1 MARGEMAAGGI
12 EARLSA
18 LGLSLPEPRQFPS
31 PNRRGCVRVGDI
43 VFVSGHGPH
52 HPGMDI
58 VRRGKLGQE
67 LGVEQGYEA
76 AKACGLSILSTLRA
90 ELGDLDRVRQVV
102 RLMGMVNCTPDFELM
117 PKVID
122 GASDLFYELFG
133 PERGR
138 HARAAVGMAS
148 LPRQQPV
155 EISGEFE
162 VTDL

>member
-1 MARGEMAAGGI
+1 MTAGEI
-12 EARLSA
+12 EARLTAMS
-18 LGLSLPEPRQFPS
+18 LELPEPRQFPS
-31 PNRRGCVRVGDI
+31 PNRRGCVRVGDV

-58 VRRGKLGQE
+58 VRWGKLGAE
-67 LGVEQGYEA
+67 LSVEQGYEV
-76 AKACGLSILSTLRA
+76 AKACGLSILATLRA
-90 ELGDLDRVRQVV
+90 ELGDLDRIRQVV

-117 PKVID
+117 PKVVD
-122 GASDLFYELFG
+122 GASDLFFELFG

-162 VTDL
+162 VT

>member
-1 MARGEMAAGGI
+1 MAVGEI
-12 EARLSA
+12 EARLAA
-18 LGLSLPEPRQFPS
+18 LGLTLPKPRQFPS
-31 PNRRGCVRVGDI
+31 ANRQGCVRVGD
-43 VFVSGHGPH
+43 VLFVSGHGPH

-58 VRRGKLGQE
+58 VRRGKLGAE
-67 LGVEQGYEA
+67 LSVKQGYEV
-76 AKACGLSILSTLRA
+76 AKACGLSILSTLRT

-117 PKVID
+117 PKVVD
-122 GASDLFYELFG
+122 GASDLFFELFG

-162 VTDL
+162 VSVP

>member
-1 MARGEMAAGGI
+1 MSGGET
-12 EARLSA
+12 EARLA
-18 LGLSLPEPRQFPS
+18 AMGLTLPEPRQFPS
-31 PNRRGCVRVGDI
+31 ANRQGCVRVGDV

-58 VRRGKLGQE
+58 VRRGKLGAE
-67 LGVEQGYEA
+67 LSVEQGYEVA
-76 AKACGLSILSTLRA
+76 EACGLSILATLRA

-102 RLMGMVNCTPDFELM
+102 RLMGMVNCTPEFELM
-117 PKVID
+117 PKVVD
-122 GASDLFYELFG
+122 GASDLFFELFG

-155 EISGEFE
+155 EISAEFE
-162 VTDL
+162 VTDP

>member
-1 MARGEMAAGGI
+1 MAVGEI
-12 EARLSA
+12 EARLA
-18 LGLSLPEPRQFPS
+18 AMGLTLPEPRQFPS
-31 PNRRGCVRVGDI
+31 ANRRGCVRVGDV

-58 VRRGKLGQE
+58 VRRGKLGAE
-67 LGVEQGYEA
+67 LSVVQGYEA

-90 ELGDLDRVRQVV
+90 ELGDLDRIRQVV

-117 PKVID
+117 PKVVD
-122 GASDLFYELFG
+122 GASDLFFELFG
-133 PERGR
+133 PERGC

-155 EISGEFE
+155 EISAEFE
-162 VTDL
+162 VA

>member
-1 MARGEMAAGGI
+1 MAVGEI
-12 EARLSA
+12 EARLA
-18 LGLSLPEPRQFPS
+18 AMGLILPEPRQFPS

-58 VRRGKLGQE
+58 VRRGKLGAE
-67 LGVEQGYEA
+67 LSVEQGYEA
-76 AKACGLSILSTLRA
+76 AKACALSILSTLRA
-90 ELGDLDRVRQVV
+90 DLGDLDQVRQVV

-117 PKVID
+117 PKVVD
-122 GASDLFYELFG
+122 GASDLFFELFG

-155 EISGEFE
+155 EISAEFG
-162 VTDL
+162 VADP